1 MPKTRTCCRTS
12 TNETYRENS
21 LKHKA
26 QELLRLRGT
35 DTPFDTSA
43 THWNG
48 VRELFDA
55 VEKGKGEWGVPEYDG
70 GLFASDAD
78 ASRVGHLL
86 TTVTL
91 SNRDFGPVLLELL
104 TIQVPGEGWG
114 PVDFRSLGVREF
126 GTVYE
131 GLLESELS
139 VAETDLT
146 YDETGKEKGVYRP
159 VKKGEEPKVT
169 KSRIYLHDKS
179 GARKS
184 TGTYFTKE
192 FAVEHL
198 LNHALEPALREHFE
212 RLDKLDDDDAAER
225 FFDFRVADI
234 AMGSGHFLVAA
245 VDHIEQGF
253 SQYLSKRALPGVRT
267 EIAKLRAS
275 ALEELRRVRLDE
287 SLGDE
292 IEDTQLLRRLIAR
305 RCIYGVDLNAVA
317 VTLARVSIW
326 IHTFVPGLPLSLLDH
341 NLTCGNSLVG
351 IGRVDEIAEFA
362 TREDYEKPNYDQTVQ
377 QVMFPLDV
385 QRLLGEA
392 TEPLRKLARIA
403 DSTAAEV
410 KRARKAL
417 QEARAKT
424 APAEALCD
432 IVTACRM
439 NQTNLPIDLDQWD
452 KLKGTIVNS
461 PPHKEAKKT
470 LAELPPLHFPIAFPE
485 VFLRDRSGFDL
496 ILGNPPWEEVMCD
509 VNEFWGR
516 FMPGFRALPQREQE
530 RVLPKFRNERPDLEG
545 LYKNERARVEKMR
558 SALMNGPYP
567 GMQTGHPD
575 LYKAFCW
582 RFVSLVAPVGG
593 WIGVVLAR
601 SAFNAKGTTEFR
613 VATFQ
618 GFEPIDITTVVNNR
632 QWVFP
637 EVHPQYSI
645 ALVALRRAAVGKR
658 VRLRGPFVSLERFH
672 AGIHRP
678 PNVFST
684 ADVLS
689 WSDTASLP
697 LLPTEESLEV
707 FARLRAAPRLDLDK
721 PKTWRARPIQ
731 GDLNATW
738 GKPLMDFTEGRPRG
752 YWPVFKGE
760 SFDLWEPDRGPGT
773 YYAWADPKT
782 VVPHL
787 HEKAQRGTKLK
798 SSAFSEFEA
807 RRFNKAELLPCY
819 APRIAFRDVTRATDS
834 RTVRASLIPPKVFI
848 TNKGPYFLWPRG
860 DQSDEA
866 FLLGVLSS
874 LPLDWYGRRF
884 VETSLNFF
892 ILNPFP
898 IPRPSRDDALWQRAV
913 ALAGRLAAVDDRYVE
928 WGAAVGV
935 ECGPVDDKLKFDMI
949 CELDA
954 VAALLYG
961 LDEKHLL
968 HIFETFHEGWGPGQ
982 TATHPTLGDYDA
994 RLKAT
999 VGHFRAWTKKAYQHL
1014 KPLTEMTRE
1023 SETDDADTSEPTKRS
1038 RRR

>member
-1 MPKTRTCCRTS
+1 MTMTVLFRLLFIAYAEDKDLLPYKH
-12 TNETYRENS
+12 NETYRENS

-26 QELLRLRGT
+26 QELLRLRHE

-43 THWNG
+43 THWNH
-48 VRELFDA
+48 VRELFEA

-70 GLFASDAD
+70 GLFASDPE

-86 TTVTL
+86 TKVTL

-104 TIQVPGEGWG
+104 TIQIPGEGWG

-126 GTVYE
+126 GTIYE

-169 KSRIYLHDKS
+169 KSRICLHDKS

-212 RLDKLDDDDAAER
+212 RLDKLDVDDAAER

-253 SQYLSKRALPGVRT
+253 TQYLSKRPLSGVRA
-267 EIAKLRAS
+267 ELARLRAS
-275 ALEELRRVRLDE
+275 ALE
-287 SLGDE
+287 SLGPLADAIGDE

-305 RCIYGVDLNAVA
+305 RCIYGVDINPVA

-351 IGRVDEIAEFA
+351 IGRVDEIEELVAAENKDPLSNQ
-362 TREDYEKPNYDQTVQ
+362 RETQLRMYTIDAG
-377 QVMFPLDV
+377 
-385 QRLLGEA
+385 RLVGEA

-403 DSTAAEV
+403 DATAAEV
-410 KRARKAL
+410 KRARKAM
-417 QEARAKT
+417 QDARAKT

-439 NQTNLPIDLDQWD
+439 SKTKLPIDLDQWD
-452 KLKGTIVNS
+452 KVKASIVDS
-461 PPHKEAKKT
+461 RHHKEARRT
-470 LAELPPLHFPIAFPE
+470 LAELSPLHFPIAFPE
-485 VFLRDRSGFDL
+485 VFLRDAGGFDL
-496 ILGNPPWEEVMCD
+496 ILGNPPWEEATL
-509 VNEFWGR
+509 EEHAFWARHFPGLRSMNQRDQEKMKER
-516 FMPGFRALPQREQE
+516 FRQDRADLNALYEKELAEADAMRRALTT
-530 RVLPKFRNERPDLEG
+530 
-545 LYKNERARVEKMR
+545 
-558 SALMNGPYP
+558 GPYP
-567 GMQTGHPD
+567 GMGTGDPD

-582 RFVSLVAPVGG
+582 RFLNLVSAESG
-593 WIGVVLAR
+593 WVGVVLPR
-601 SAFNAKGTTEFR
+601 SAFNAKGTAEFR
-613 VATFQ
+613 VATFRSA
-618 GFEPIDITTVVNNR
+618 EPVDITTLVNNR

-645 ALVALRRAAVGKR
+645 ALVAIRRAPAGKR
-658 VRLRGPFVSLERFH
+658 IRLRGPFASLDRFF

-678 PNVFST
+678 PSVFT
-684 ADVLS
+684 TPEVLS
-689 WSDTASLP
+689 WTDTASLP
-697 LLPTEESLEV
+697 LLPSEESLEV
-707 FARLRAAPRLDLDK
+707 FARLRAAPRLDLDERDA
-721 PKTWRARPIQ
+721 WRARPHREL
-731 GDLNATW
+731 DASND
-738 GKPLMDFTEGRPRG
+738 KKLMDVESESRPRG

-787 HEKAQRGTKLK
+787 HQKAQRGTRLK
-798 SSAFSEFEA
+798 SSVFSEFDA
-807 RRFNKAELLPCY
+807 RRFNKPKTLPCY

-834 RTVRASLIPPKVFI
+834 RTVRVALVPPRVFI
-848 TNKGPYFLWPRG
+848 ANQAPYILWPRG
-860 DQSDEA
+860 DERDMA

-874 LPLDWYGRRF
+874 LPLDWYARRF
-884 VETSLNFF
+884 VETHVNFHVF
-892 ILNPFP
+892 GPFP

-913 ALAGRLAAVDDRYVE
+913 ALAGRLAAVDNRYAE
-928 WGAAVGV
+928 WAVAVGV
-935 ECGPVDDKLKFDMI
+935 ECGPVDDKLTFDMI

-954 VAALLYG
+954 VVALLYG
-961 LDEKHLL
+961 LDEKHLR

-982 TATHPTLGDYDA
+982 TTTHPTLGEYDN
-994 RLKAT
+994 RLTTT
-999 VGHFRAWTKKAYQHL
+999 VRHFITWGT
-1014 KPLTEMTRE
+1014 TR
-1023 SETDDADTSEPTKRS
+1023 PQY
-1038 RRR
+1038 